1 MKKRIT
7 ISVPENFTSN
17 KSNEAIKA
25 GIERRMASANPG
37 AKRNRII
44 ALVISVVLAIST
56 MAVALAGGKPADVKE
71 RAVMP
76 EREITTWMLSD
87 DERAAVEA
95 AVMAVAGGESSLC
108 QQAAA
113 QAIRNTC
120 EDYGMSVSQVLTEW
134 QYPSNSNVS
143 DEVKDA
149 AKLYDKVRVDYKAVN
164 ERLHCFYNP
173 AVQDGTWHESQTFV
187 MQIGNVRFFS

>member
-25 GIERRMASANPG
+25 GIERRMASANPV

-56 MAVALAGGKPADVKE
+56 MAVALAGGKPAGVKE

-143 DEVKDA
+143 DDVKDA
-149 AKLYDKVRVDYKAVN
+149 VSYVIDYKAVN